1 MITLDHAFAL
11 ATEHKVPIAALT
23 TVILAILINRLFFS
37 NPSADTIAKKGVPTS
52 RVFQWDPFYGLDM
65 VYSQIR
71 ALKNDY
77 YLEWLR
83 RLHRNRP
90 KTFSINFF
98 GIKQIC
104 TIEGENLKAIQATN
118 FKDFGLE
125 PMRRK
130 TKGGMPFADKGIST
144 ADGKNWE
151 FARYLVKP
159 FFYRE
164 VYASIDR
171 VRPYVDKFM
180 TLLPQ
185 EDGVTF
191 DAQPLV
197 QRWVSTPPPIHTCYT
212 DSLVP
217 RSHQRVHLR
226 RVNGL
231 NGLSRACRHNLDNAN
246 SPSRRP
252 SSCSILPIPL
262 GFQLELVARSCVQSA
277 RLCQRAHSKHLCRD

>member
-1 MITLDHAFAL
+1 MLDLEHLTAAAL
-11 ATEHKVPIAALT
+11 EHKVPVAALT
-23 TVILAILINRLFFS
+23 TVVALIIIHRLFY
-37 NPSADTIAKKGVPTS
+37 SASLSQEEIAKKGVAPPQL
-52 RVFQWDPFYGLDM
+52 FQWDPFYGLDM
-65 VYSQIR
+65 VYSQIS
-71 ALKNDY
+71 ALKHHY

-83 RLHRNRP
+83 RLHANRP
-90 KTFSINFF
+90 KTFAINFF

-144 ADGKNWE
+144 TDGKNWE

-180 TLLPQ
+180 TLLPK
-185 EDGVTF
+185 EDGITF
-191 DAQPLV
+191 DAQPLI
-197 QRWVSTPPPIHTCYT
+197 QRWVSPILCYRKKYT
-212 DSLVP
+212 KRQVLGSYIRIHLW
-217 RSHQRVHLR
+217 RVDGVYGR
-226 RVNGL
+226 R
-231 NGLSRACRHNLDNAN
+231 
-246 SPSRRP
+246 
-252 SSCSILPIPL
+252 I
-262 GFQLELVARSCVQSA
+262 QS
-277 RLCQRAHSKHLCRD
+277 

>member
-1 MITLDHAFAL
+1 MLSVEHLLEAAQD
-11 ATEHKVPIAALT
+11 HKVPVAALT
-23 TVILAILINRLFFS
+23 TVVLLIIVNRLFY
-37 NPSADTIAKKGVPTS
+37 NNGLTAEEIAKKGVAPP
-52 RVFQWDPFYGLDM
+52 RVFQLDPFYGLDM
-65 VYSQIR
+65 VWSQLR
-71 ALKNDY
+71 ALKNHY

-83 RLHRNRP
+83 KLHANRP

-144 ADGKNWE
+144 TDGKNWE

-164 VYASIDR
+164 VYASVDR

-180 TLLPQ
+180 TLLPK

-191 DAQPLV
+191 DAQPLI
-197 QRWVSTPPPIHTCYT
+197 QRWVSC
-212 DSLVP
+212 
-217 RSHQRVHLR
+217 SHH
-226 RVNGL
+226 
-231 NGLSRACRHNLDNAN
+231 
-246 SPSRRP
+246 
-252 SSCSILPIPL
+252 
-262 GFQLELVARSCVQSA
+262 GFQ
-277 RLCQRAHSKHLCRD
+277 

>member
-1 MITLDHAFAL
+1 MAVPYSQQLAATAGHGYFKMLSFEHLFSEIEEHKAPVAAL
-11 ATEHKVPIAALT
+11 ATVAL
-23 TVILAILINRLFFS
+23 LLIVHRFFYT
-37 NPSADTIAKKGVPTS
+37 NGPTAEEIAKRGVAPPQ
-52 RVFQWDPFYGLDM
+52 VFQWDPFYGLDM
-65 VYSQIR
+65 AYSQLR
-71 ALKNDY
+71 ALKNHT

-83 RLHRNRP
+83 KLHANRP

-130 TKGGMPFADKGIST
+130 NGGGMPFADKGIST
-144 ADGKNWE
+144 TDGKNWE

-180 TLLPQ
+180 TLLPK

-191 DAQPLV
+191 DAQPLI
-197 QRWVSTPPPIHTCYT
+197 QRWVSYSCCYDR
-212 DSLVP
+212 DSVNTSVLGP
-217 RSHQRVHLR
+217 YFRVHLR
-226 RVNGL
+226 
-231 NGLSRACRHNLDNAN
+231 
-246 SPSRRP
+246 
-252 SSCSILPIPL
+252 
-262 GFQLELVARSCVQSA
+262 
-277 RLCQRAHSKHLCRD
+277 